1 MFQIYVLENIIRIK
15 NFIKNDLHSVSM
27 ISFN

>member
-1 MFQIYVLENIIRIK
+1 MFQIYVLENIIHIK